1 MPKRRQTIPI
11 AHADDV
17 APVTHVD
24 NQTLQSAKVSISSGF
39 LTGDVLSANVAGT
52 SITASYD
59 PTTGVLTLTG
69 NDTLVHYRQVLDSV
83 TYNSTSS
90 NPTNFGAD
98 TNRTISWVVNDGTL
112 NSATQTTTLTIPAQG
127 AAPVLGNMTATIA
140 FTNEQWQAIEHAYG
154 RQLNTEVRQ
163 QITTVTTQYLKDCG
177 FERTAAPK
185 AMAWE
190 RIERIRRAAG
200 DLEKVMLDSKPLS
213 ASTDELSRE
222 QRQSGHSYA
231 DGLIRRHLAGSA
243 SSDELSSQQ
252 SDAHSYA
259 DGLIRRYLDEQSLA
273 RDKLHHFRDALKSLI
288 VACDCALNDLS
299 AAEYCDDEPWDLWI
313 QRLTRIA
320 QEHHV
325 PYGARIVERIVE
337 RSEPSPFV
345 ALVRALQEHVPA
357 RHTLSCEALAKAIR
371 RAQRRAGDK

>member
-1 MPKRRQTIPI
+1 MAKRRPTIPSS
-11 AHADDV
+11 HGDADDV
-17 APVTHVD
+17 RIALADQWQAIERVRAGDPDLRKVQEAISKGGPWRKDSQAKDWVGKPIAK
-24 NQTLQSAKVSISSGF
+24 TLNF
-39 LTGDVLSANVAGT
+39 D
-52 SITASYD
+52 
-59 PTTGVLTLTG
+59 
-69 NDTLVHYRQVLDSV
+69 LDSKPDKEKVKGQIKAWLTSGALKEYEDEDDKRNKRTFV
-83 TYNSTSS
+83 TV
-90 NPTNFGAD
+90 GQWAAD
-98 TNRTISWVVNDGTL
+98 DVR
-112 NSATQTTTLTIPAQG
+112 
-127 AAPVLGNMTATIA
+127 IA
-140 FTNEQWQAIEHAYG
+140 FTDEQWQAIERAYG
-154 RQLNTEVRQ
+154 RQLNAEMRQ
-163 QITTVTTQYLKDCG
+163 QIATVTTQYLKDCV

-200 DLEKVMLDSKPLS
+200 DLEKVILDSKPLS

-222 QRQSGHSYA
+222 QRQSGRSYA

-273 RDKLHHFRDALKSLI
+273 RDNLHHFRDALKSLI

-299 AAEYCDDEPWDLWI
+299 AAEYCDDEPWAWWI
-313 QRLTRIA
+313 QGLTRIA
-320 QEHHV
+320 QEHHL
-325 PYGARIVERIVE
+325 PYGARIVERIIERIVE

-345 ALVRALQEHVPA
+345 AMVRALQEHVPA

>member
-1 MPKRRQTIPI
+1 MPKRRSTIPI
-11 AHADDV
+11 AHADPDDV
-17 APVTHVD
+17 P
-24 NQTLQSAKVSISSGF
+24 
-39 LTGDVLSANVAGT
+39 
-52 SITASYD
+52 
-59 PTTGVLTLTG
+59 
-69 NDTLVHYRQVLDSV
+69 
-83 TYNSTSS
+83 
-90 NPTNFGAD
+90 
-98 TNRTISWVVNDGTL
+98 
-112 NSATQTTTLTIPAQG
+112 
-127 AAPVLGNMTATIA
+127 TIA
-140 FTNEQWQAIEHAYG
+140 FTEEEWQTVERAYG
-154 RQLNTEVRQ
+154 RKLNDDVRK
-163 QITTVTTQYLKDCG
+163 QITAVSKHYLKDCV
-177 FERTAAPK
+177 FNRTAAPK

-200 DLEKVMLDSKPLS
+200 DLEKVILDSKPLS

-222 QRQSGHSYA
+222 QRQSGRSYA

-273 RDKLHHFRDALKSLI
+273 RDNLHHFRDALKSLI

-299 AAEYCDDEPWDLWI
+299 AAEYCDDEPWAWWI
-313 QRLTRIA
+313 QGLTRIA
-320 QEHHV
+320 QEHHL
-325 PYGARIVERIVE
+325 PYGARIVERIIERIVE

-345 ALVRALQEHVPA
+345 AMVRALQEHVPA